1 VVVPIITVKVIKGVV
16 LTSDEQKRD
25 LLKKMT
31 DTFISVVGDVAR
43 PYTYCII
50 EETPLYEWSIGGHP
64 LPDLPF
70 LYGPEYA
77 EMHRQANDMMRA
89 YTESLASA
97 AAAPEPTAPA
107 AAGDEAAGPTPA
119 GGYDEASQAAQDQWA
134 TGKVGD

>member
-1 VVVPIITVKVIKGVV
+1 MPIITIQVVQGVV
-16 LTSDEQKRD
+16 LTSPEQKRE

-50 EETPLYEWSIGGHP
+50 QETPMFEWSIAGTP

-77 EMHRQANDMMRA
+77 AMHAKSNQIMQDFVKQ
-89 YTESLASA
+89 
-97 AAAPEPTAPA
+97 
-107 AAGDEAAGPTPA
+107 
-119 GGYDEASQAAQDQWA
+119 QAAQQPPADNQADRAQKLWE
-134 TGKVGD
+134 GS

>member
-1 VVVPIITVKVIKGVV
+1 MPIITVKVIKGVV

-50 EETPLYEWSIGGHP
+50 EETPLFEWSIGGVP

-77 EMHRQANDMMRA
+77 EMHAKANALMKA
-89 YTESLASA
+89 YTESQSA
-97 AAAPEPTAPA
+97 APA
-107 AAGDEAAGPTPA
+107 AAPAAGASASDNVPA
-119 GGYDEASQAAQDQWA
+119 GGHDEWSSKAQDIWA
-134 TGKVGD
+134 GST

>member
-1 VVVPIITVKVIKGVV
+1 
-16 LTSDEQKRD
+16 
-25 LLKKMT
+25 MT

-77 EMHRQANDMMRA
+77 EMHAKANAMMKSFVESQAGAPDA
-89 YTESLASA
+89 PD
-97 AAAPEPTAPA
+97 AAPV
-107 AAGDEAAGPTPA
+107 DNVPA
-119 GGYDEASQAAQDQWA
+119 GGHDEWSTRAQAIWA
-134 TGKVGD
+134 GST

>member
-1 VVVPIITVKVIKGVV
+1 VPIITVKVIKGVV

-50 EETPLYEWSIGGHP
+50 EETPLYEWSIGGQP

-77 EMHRQANDMMRA
+77 EMHRKANEMMRA
-89 YTESLASA
+89 YTESLASQPVA
-97 AAAPEPTAPA
+97 AAAASAASVDEP
-107 AAGDEAAGPTPA
+107 AGPTPA

-134 TGKVGD
+134 TGKTG

>member
-1 VVVPIITVKVIKGVV
+1 VPIITVKVIKGVV

-31 DTFISVVGDVAR
+31 DAFIGVVGDVAR

-50 EETPLYEWSIGGHP
+50 EETPLYEWSIGGVP

-77 EMHRQANDMMRA
+77 EMHAKANALMKA
-89 YTESLASA
+89 YVDSQSA
-97 AAAPEPTAPA
+97 AAPPA
-107 AAGDEAAGPTPA
+107 AAAGTSATDKVPA
-119 GGYDEASQAAQDQWA
+119 GGHDEWSSRAQDIWSGS
-134 TGKVGD
+134 T

>member
-1 VVVPIITVKVIKGVV
+1 MPIITVKVIKGVV

-31 DTFISVVGDVAR
+31 DAFISVVGDVAR

-50 EETPLYEWSIGGHP
+50 EETPLYEWSIGGQP

-77 EMHRQANDMMRA
+77 DMHTKANALMKA
-89 YTESLASA
+89 YIESQSA
-97 AAAPEPTAPA
+97 APA
-107 AAGDEAAGPTPA
+107 ADAPPPPENIPA
-119 GGYDEASQAAQDQWA
+119 GGHDEWSTKAQDIWSGS
-134 TGKVGD
+134 T

>member
-1 VVVPIITVKVIKGVV
+1 VPIITVKVIKGVV

-31 DTFISVVGDVAR
+31 DTFISIVGDVAR

-50 EETPLYEWSIGGHP
+50 EETPVMEWSIGGVP

-77 EMHRQANDMMRA
+77 EMHRKANELMRA
-89 YTESLASA
+89 FIEGQGGGGEDTKA
-97 AAAPEPTAPA
+97 AK
-107 AAGDEAAGPTPA
+107 
-119 GGYDEASQAAQDQWA
+119 QAAQEKWA
-134 TGKVGD
+134 PGSSYPDPSA

>member
-1 VVVPIITVKVIKGVV
+1 MPIITVKVIKGVV

-77 EMHRQANDMMRA
+77 EMHAKANAMMKSFV
-89 YTESLASA
+89 ESQA
-97 AAAPEPTAPA
+97 AASDAPA
-107 AAGDEAAGPTPA
+107 AAPVDNVPA
-119 GGYDEASQAAQDQWA
+119 GGHDEWSTRAQAIWA
-134 TGKVGD
+134 GST

>member
-1 VVVPIITVKVIKGVV
+1 MPIITVKVIKGVV

-50 EETPLYEWSIGGHP
+50 EETPLYEWSIGGQP

-77 EMHRQANDMMRA
+77 EMHRKANEMMKA

-97 AAAPEPTAPA
+97 PA
-107 AAGDEAAGPTPA
+107 AAAAASAASVGEPAGPTPA
-119 GGYDEASQAAQDQWA
+119 GGFDEASQAAQDQWA
-134 TGKVGD
+134 TGKIG

>member
-1 VVVPIITVKVIKGVV
+1 VPIITVKVIKGVV

-31 DTFISVVGDVAR
+31 DAFIGVVGDVAR

-50 EETPLYEWSIGGHP
+50 EETPLYEWSIGGQP

-77 EMHRQANDMMRA
+77 EMHAKANALMKA
-89 YTESLASA
+89 YTESQSAAPA
-97 AAAPEPTAPA
+97 AAAPA
-107 AAGDEAAGPTPA
+107 AAPENVPA
-119 GGYDEASQAAQDQWA
+119 GGHDEWSARAQAIW
-134 TGKVGD
+134 VGST

>member
-1 VVVPIITVKVIKGVV
+1 MPIITVKVIKGVV

-50 EETPLYEWSIGGHP
+50 EETPLYEWSIGGQP

-77 EMHRQANDMMRA
+77 EMHRKANEMMKA

-97 AAAPEPTAPA
+97 PA
-107 AAGDEAAGPTPA
+107 AAAAASAASVTEPTGPTPA

-134 TGKVGD
+134 TGKIG

>member
-1 VVVPIITVKVIKGVV
+1 MPIITVKVIKGVV

-31 DTFISVVGDVAR
+31 DAFIGVVGDVAR

-50 EETPLYEWSIGGHP
+50 EETPLYEWSIGGQP

-77 EMHRQANDMMRA
+77 EMHAKANAMMKA
-89 YTESLASA
+89 YIESQSA
-97 AAAPEPTAPA
+97 PAAPA
-107 AAGDEAAGPTPA
+107 AAPVENVPA
-119 GGYDEASQAAQDQWA
+119 GGHDEWSKRAQDIWA
-134 TGKVGD
+134 GST

>member
-1 VVVPIITVKVIKGVV
+1 MPIITVKVIKGVV

-31 DTFISVVGDVAR
+31 DAFIGVVGDVAR

-50 EETPLYEWSIGGHP
+50 EETPLYEWSIGGQP

-77 EMHRQANDMMRA
+77 EMHSKANALMRA
-89 YTESLASA
+89 YIESQTGDGGGNGASASSDPLASQ
-97 AAAPEPTAPA
+97 TPA
-107 AAGDEAAGPTPA
+107 MGDESA
-119 GGYDEASQAAQDQWA
+119 QAQWA
-134 TGKVGD
+134 GTS